1 LFSSNTRCYGVP
13 NKVQPLSH
21 KKIVV
26 GLAFLSLIASVI
38 TGYSA
43 LPKRY
48 SLSEHLVQ
56 TSIFWTDKEAFFFL
70 TVNTMGQTDNFVLDN
85 LGKAR
90 YSYWAYLLGSGPRF
104 MDTRIVAYRLLP
116 SGELQQL
123 PLPVQT
129 AGYGEWALQNG
140 QVRYIPTSGGTNE
153 HTGFRWNG
161 EKFVPAPGQLN
172 AQMSDDATLNSDD
185 DEEHGASA
193 GFLTPAARKAF
204 QAAGWHY
211 QQLTGYETQTA
222 QATLPISLGKNCFD
236 LTITKLIRP
245 RSDEVRFDLMAG
257 AVKNL
262 EISRNGQQSSTQAL
276 WNLRGMQTVSR
287 GDFEERIRRSGQPVR
302 APYMVWMW
310 VVVFIFFTL
319 LKLSGWGYLLLN
331 LLGVKRRA
339 LKDMPTSYSFPPTTP
354 SQFPRLD
361 TPELE
366 RYTRE
371 FESLG
376 FVRLLDFS
384 LVSHTAKQI
393 PTFFRLFAHTRNHC
407 FAEVSQPFP
416 QGKAPVPV
424 KCSIQSC
431 LQNDWTLAFSDRKP
445 QAASSLLRRKRALG
459 VCMPGSTTYE
469 LLQAFL
475 QMRDQMCTDLG
486 ISYLKDNSLDAY
498 IAKTQR
504 AATDMR
510 EALKQKNFAIGISE
524 VYYRKFSL
532 QKTKSEYVW
541 LGDYPK
547 EAERRKQQ
555 FPTSVRAT

>member
-1 LFSSNTRCYGVP
+1 M
-13 NKVQPLSH
+13 SH
-21 KKIVV
+21 KKIIV
-26 GLAFLSLIASVI
+26 GLALLSLIASVI
-38 TGYSA
+38 AGYSA
-43 LPKRY
+43 IPKRY
-48 SLSEHLVQ
+48 SLGEHLVQ

-70 TVNTMGQTDNFVLDN
+70 TVNTMGQTDNFVLDK

-90 YSYWAYLLGSGPRF
+90 YNYWAYLLGSGPRF

-116 SGELQQL
+116 SGELQQP

-129 AGYGEWALQNG
+129 ASYGEWALQGG
-140 QVRYIPTSGGTNE
+140 QVQYLPTSGGINQ

-161 EKFVPAPGQLN
+161 EKFVPAPPQLN
-172 AQMSDDATLNSDD
+172 AQMSDDTTPNSDD
-185 DEEHGASA
+185 DEEDGASA

-204 QAAGWHY
+204 KAAGWHY
-211 QQLTGYETQTA
+211 KHLTGYETKTT
-222 QATLPISLGKNCFD
+222 QATLPISLGKNSFD

-245 RSDEVRFDLMAG
+245 KTDEVRCDLMAG
-257 AVKNL
+257 GVKSL
-262 EISRNGQQSSTQAL
+262 EISRNGPQSSTQVL
-276 WNLRGMQTVSR
+276 WNLRGMQTVSKR
-287 GDFEERIRRSGQPVR
+287 DFEERIQRSGQPVR
-302 APYMVWMW
+302 APYMVWIW
-310 VVVFIFFTL
+310 VVVFILFTL
-319 LKLSGWGYLLLN
+319 LKLSGWGYLLVN
-331 LLGVKRRA
+331 LLGVKRRV
-339 LKDMPTSYSFPPTTP
+339 LKNMPTSYSFPPTTA

-361 TPELE
+361 TAELE

-384 LVSHTAKQI
+384 LVSQAAKQT
-393 PTFFRLFAHTRNHC
+393 PNFCRLFAHTGNHC
-407 FAEVSQPFP
+407 FAEVNQPFP
-416 QGKAPVPV
+416 QGKAPMPV

-445 QAASSLLRRKRALG
+445 QAASALLRRKRALG
-459 VCMPGSTTYE
+459 VCMPGSTISE

-486 ISYLKDNSLDAY
+486 ISYLKDDSLDAY

-510 EALKQKNFAIGISE
+510 EALKQKNFATGISE

-532 QKTKSEYVW
+532 LKAKSEYVW

-547 EAERRKQQ
+547 EAERRKQG
-555 FPTSVRAT
+555 FPAPVRAT

>member
-1 LFSSNTRCYGVP
+1 
-13 NKVQPLSH
+13 VQPLSH
-21 KKIVV
+21 KGIIV
-26 GLAFLSLIASVI
+26 GLALLSLIASVI
-38 TGYSA
+38 AGYSA
-43 LPKRY
+43 IPKRY

-70 TVNTMGQTDNFVLDN
+70 TVNTMGQTENFVLDK
-85 LGKAR
+85 LEKAR
-90 YSYWAYLLGSGPRF
+90 CSYWGYLLGSGPRF
-104 MDTRIVAYRLLP
+104 VDTRIVAYRLLP

-129 AGYGEWALQNG
+129 AGYGEWALQDG
-140 QVRYIPTSGGTNE
+140 QVRYTPTSGGTNQ
-153 HTGFRWNG
+153 HTGFRWTG
-161 EKFVPAPGQLN
+161 EKFVPALPQLN

-185 DEEHGASA
+185 DEEDGASV

-204 QAAGWHY
+204 KAAGWHY
-211 QQLTGYETQTA
+211 THLTGYETKTT

-236 LTITKLIRP
+236 LTITKFIRDKT
-245 RSDEVRFDLMAG
+245 DEVRFDLMAG
-257 AVKNL
+257 GVQNL
-262 EISRNGQQSSTQAL
+262 EISRNGQRSSTQAL
-276 WNLRGMQTVSR
+276 WSLRGMQTVSKR
-287 GDFEERIRRSGQPVR
+287 DFEERIRRSGQSVR
-302 APYMVWMW
+302 APYVVWIW

-339 LKDMPTSYSFPPTTP
+339 LKNMPTSYSFPPTTP

-361 TPELE
+361 TAELE

-393 PTFFRLFAHTRNHC
+393 PNFCRLFAHTGNHC
-407 FAEVSQPFP
+407 FAAVRQPFP
-416 QGKAPVPV
+416 QGKAPAPV

-486 ISYLKDNSLDAY
+486 ISYLQDDSLDAY
-498 IAKTQR
+498 IAETQR

-510 EALKQKNFAIGISE
+510 EALEQRNFAIGISE

-532 QKTKSEYVW
+532 LKTKTEYVW

-547 EAERRKQQ
+547 EAERRKRG
-555 FPTSVRAT
+555 FPTPVRAT

>member
-1 LFSSNTRCYGVP
+1 MLWFP

-21 KKIVV
+21 KKIIV
-26 GLAFLSLIASVI
+26 GLALLSLIASVI
-38 TGYSA
+38 AGYSA
-43 LPKRY
+43 IPKRY
-48 SLSEHLVQ
+48 SLGEHLVQ

-70 TVNTMGQTDNFVLDN
+70 TVNTMGQTDNFVLDK

-90 YSYWAYLLGSGPRF
+90 YNYWAYLLGSGPRF

-116 SGELQQL
+116 SGELQQP

-129 AGYGEWALQNG
+129 ASYGEWALQGG
-140 QVRYIPTSGGTNE
+140 QVQYLPTSGGINQ

-161 EKFVPAPGQLN
+161 EKFVPVPPQLN
-172 AQMSDDATLNSDD
+172 AQMSDDATPNSDD
-185 DEEHGASA
+185 DEEDGASA

-204 QAAGWHY
+204 KAAGWHY
-211 QQLTGYETQTA
+211 KHLTGYETKTT
-222 QATLPISLGKNCFD
+222 QATLPISLGKNSFD

-245 RSDEVRFDLMAG
+245 KTDEVRFDPMAG
-257 AVKNL
+257 GVKSL
-262 EISRNGQQSSTQAL
+262 EISRNGPQSSTQAL
-276 WNLRGMQTVSR
+276 WNLRGMQTVSKR
-287 GDFEERIRRSGQPVR
+287 DFEERIQRSGQPVR
-302 APYMVWMW
+302 APYMVWIW
-310 VVVFIFFTL
+310 VVVFILFTL
-319 LKLSGWGYLLLN
+319 LKLSGWGYLLVN
-331 LLGVKRRA
+331 LLGVKRRV
-339 LKDMPTSYSFPPTTP
+339 LKNMPTSYSFPPTTP

-361 TPELE
+361 TAELE

-384 LVSHTAKQI
+384 LVSHAAKQI
-393 PTFFRLFAHTRNHC
+393 PNFCRLFAHTGNHC

-416 QGKAPVPV
+416 QGKAPMPV

-459 VCMPGSTTYE
+459 VCMPGSTISE

-486 ISYLKDNSLDAY
+486 ISYLKDDS
-498 IAKTQR
+498 
-504 AATDMR
+504 
-510 EALKQKNFAIGISE
+510 
-524 VYYRKFSL
+524 
-532 QKTKSEYVW
+532 
-541 LGDYPK
+541 
-547 EAERRKQQ
+547 
-555 FPTSVRAT
+555 

>member
-1 LFSSNTRCYGVP
+1 
-13 NKVQPLSH
+13 LSH
-21 KKIVV
+21 KKFIVA
-26 GLAFLSLIASVI
+26 LALLSLSASIIA
-38 TGYSA
+38 GYSA
-43 LPKRY
+43 IPKRY
-48 SLSEHLVQ
+48 SLGERLVQ

-70 TVNTMGQTDNFVLDN
+70 SVNTVGQTDNFVLGK

-90 YSYWAYLLGSGPRF
+90 YSYWAYFLGSGPRF
-104 MDTRIVAYRLLP
+104 VDTRIVAYRLLP

-129 AGYGEWALQNG
+129 AGYGEWALQDG
-140 QVRYIPTSGGTNE
+140 QLQYTPTSGGTNQQ
-153 HTGFRWNG
+153 TGFRWNG
-161 EKFVPAPGQLN
+161 EKFVPVFPQQN
-172 AQMSDDATLNSDD
+172 AQVDGDAALSSD
-185 DEEHGASA
+185 DEEEDDGSP
-193 GFLTPAARKAF
+193 GFLTPAARKSF
-204 QAAGWHY
+204 KAAGWHY
-211 QQLTGYETQTA
+211 KHLTGYETKTT
-222 QATLPISLGKNCFD
+222 QATLPISLGKNSFD
-236 LTITKLIRP
+236 LAITTLIRP
-245 RSDEVRFDLMAG
+245 KTDEVRFDLIAG
-257 AVKNL
+257 GVKSL
-262 EISRNGQQSSTQAL
+262 EISRNGQQSSTLAL
-276 WNLRGMQTVSR
+276 WNLRGMQTVSKR
-287 GDFEERIRRSGQPVR
+287 DFEERIQRSGQPVR
-302 APYMVWMW
+302 APYMIWIW

-331 LLGVKRRA
+331 LLGMKRRV
-339 LKDMPTSYSFPPTTP
+339 LENMPTSYSFPPTTP

-361 TPELE
+361 TAELD

-384 LVSHTAKQI
+384 LVSDAAKQT
-393 PTFFRLFAHTRNHC
+393 PNFCRLFAHTGNHC

-416 QGKAPVPV
+416 HGKAPMPV

-445 QAASSLLRRKRALG
+445 QAANSLLRRKKALG
-459 VCMPGSTTYE
+459 VCMPSSTTYE

-486 ISYLKDNSLDAY
+486 ISHRKDDNLDAY
-498 IAKTQR
+498 IGKTQR

-510 EALKQKNFAIGISE
+510 EALKHKNFAMGISE

-532 QKTKSEYVW
+532 LKTKSEYVR

-547 EAERRKQQ
+547 EAERRKQG
-555 FPTSVRAT
+555 FPTPVRAT

>member
-1 LFSSNTRCYGVP
+1 
-13 NKVQPLSH
+13 VQPLSN
-21 KKIVV
+21 KKIIV
-26 GLAFLSLIASVI
+26 GLALLSLMASVI
-38 TGYSA
+38 AGYSA
-43 LPKRY
+43 IPKRY
-48 SLSEHLVQ
+48 SLGEHLVQ

-70 TVNTMGQTDNFVLDN
+70 TVNTMGQTDNFVLDK

-104 MDTRIVAYRLLP
+104 MDTRIIAYRLLP
-116 SGELQQL
+116 SGELQQP

-129 AGYGEWALQNG
+129 TSYGEWALQGG
-140 QVRYIPTSGGTNE
+140 QVQYLPTSGGISQ

-161 EKFVPAPGQLN
+161 EKFVPAPPQLN
-172 AQMSDDATLNSDD
+172 AEMSDDATLNSDD
-185 DEEHGASA
+185 DEEDGASA

-204 QAAGWHY
+204 KAAGWHY
-211 QQLTGYETQTA
+211 KHLTGNETKTT
-222 QATLPISLGKNCFD
+222 QATLPISLGKNSFD

-245 RSDEVRFDLMAG
+245 KTDEVRFDLIAG
-257 AVKNL
+257 GVKSL
-262 EISRNGQQSSTQAL
+262 EISRNGPQSSTQEL
-276 WNLRGMQTVSR
+276 WNLRGMQTVSKR
-287 GDFEERIRRSGQPVR
+287 DFEERIQRSGQPVR
-302 APYMVWMW
+302 APYVVWIW
-310 VVVFIFFTL
+310 VVVFILFTL

-331 LLGVKRRA
+331 LLGAKRRV
-339 LKDMPTSYSFPPTTP
+339 LKNMPTSYSFPPTTP

-361 TPELE
+361 TAELE

-376 FVRLLDFS
+376 FVLLLDFS
-384 LVSHTAKQI
+384 LVSHAAKQI
-393 PTFFRLFAHTRNHC
+393 PNFCRLFAHTGTHC

-416 QGKAPVPV
+416 QGKVRMPM

-445 QAASSLLRRKRALG
+445 QAASLLLRRKKALG

-486 ISYLKDNSLDAY
+486 ISYLKDDRLDAY

-510 EALKQKNFAIGISE
+510 EALKQKNFATGISE

-532 QKTKSEYVW
+532 LRTKSEYVW

-547 EAERRKQQ
+547 EAERRKQG
-555 FPTSVRAT
+555 FPTPVRAT